1 MPALGTFSSTKDMT
15 AISIQKWT
23 TEMLSLADLL
33 KTPSDIS
40 GKQLRLITRKDPTAL
55 QPGPL
60 PSLLLKI

>member
-15 AISIQKWT
+15 ATSIQKWT

-40 GKQLRLITRKDPTAL
+40 GKQLRLIMRKDTTAL

>member
-15 AISIQKWT
+15 ATSIQKWT

-40 GKQLRLITRKDPTAL
+40 GKQLRLITRKDTTAL